1 MKKIVLTA
9 AIMCF
14 AAFTTTLTAQ
24 DDKGDKGAKGD
35 KDKKETQEIIIRKKG
50 QKDARISVEINGDKI
65 TINGK
70 PLSEFKDDEI
80 TINRRNIIIR
90 DGKGS
95 TRFQM
100 NPEDFEGF
108 SWNGDDDGEP
118 GAFLGVTTNVYIDS
132 EDKEGKHKGA
142 EVTNITKGSAAEKA
156 GLKNGDIITKINDK
170 KVDDPNSLS
179 EVVTSF
185 KPKEEVTVYFKRDGK
200 EQSAK
205 ATLGERKESKSM
217 SYSFSGPNGMARSF
231 SMPRVHVTPE
241 IELGDLSPRIWSP
254 GSGNNFEFNGDMFPR
269 HQKLGVKIQDTEE
282 GNGVKVLD
290 VDKDSPAEKAGLK
303 KDDIVTEIGG
313 KKITNTDE
321 MREGLM
327 DSMEKSAYNIK
338 ATRSG
343 STMSFDIK
351 IPKKLKTANL

>member
-1 MKKIVLTA
+1 MKKIVFTTA
-9 AIMCF
+9 IVCL
-14 AAFTTTLTAQ
+14 AAFTTLTAQ

-50 QKDARISVEINGDKI
+50 QKDAKISVEINGDKI

-80 TINRRNIIIR
+80 TINKRSIIIR
-90 DGKGS
+90 DGKGG

-108 SWNGDDDGEP
+108 SWSGDDDGEP
-118 GAFLGVTTNVYIDS
+118 GAFLGVTTN
-132 EDKEGKHKGA
+132 DKEGNHKGA
-142 EVTNITKGSAAEKA
+142 EVTDVSKGSAAEKA
-156 GLKNGDIITKINDK
+156 GLKNGDIIIKINDK

-185 KPKEEVTVYFKRDGK
+185 KPKDEVTVYFKRDGK

-217 SYSFSGPNGMARSF
+217 SYTFSGPGSDGIARSF
-231 SMPRVHVTPE
+231 TIPRSRTLPKD
-241 IELGDLSPRIWSP
+241 ELGDMSPRIWSP
-254 GSGNNFEFNGDMFPR
+254 GSDNNFEFYGDMLPR
-269 HQKLGVKIQDTEE
+269 QQKLGIKIQDIEE
-282 GNGVKVLD
+282 GNGVKVLN

-303 KDDIVTEIGG
+303 KDDIVTEIAG

-327 DSMEKSAYNIK
+327 ENMEKSTYNIK
-338 ATRSG
+338 ATRNG
-343 STMSFDIK
+343 STISFDIK